1 MNCAE
6 IQNRELDCIRAS
18 GSVVRSFRCCGVG
31 PEFACIDSLCKGI
44 NHLIVAVIVGIDQRR
59 VLRIAICDLRV
70 FHHAGDGERLIK
82 RVALQEL
89 GLQHAEFEVGLC
101 LVDGS
106 ADGEG
111 IRRRAVLEYEL
122 LCIFSGERYR
132 DGDCFAIPGFGRI
145 KDSRDRAASS
155 VFKLKRKIS
164 GLIGSTEI
172 GHREIRRSVV
182 ILLYLC
188 IVDAH
193 RPLEDRPR
201 ICGNKIQYLVAPVR
215 YLSIRIVRGEVC
227 GVILLIGVGERHRVA
242 CISDSHADGCAGLH
256 GSRNGQRLA
265 GGQIDVICRTGDG
278 VVSHSGRTAE
288 LQLTGIL
295 GIDINSAAAAR
306 RVVFNRT
313 AGEIADRAGAVNID
327 AAAVARGGISA
338 DNAAGHIQYGRFAVK
353 VDCTA
358 IHRRVPGDFAAGEV
372 KRGCAVHMHRAA
384 LAGRL
389 IAADF
394 AAGHGCRYAIVEI
407 DRAAVLAGCIA
418 GELCAGDGDRTACH
432 VDDAAVAVRGLIARD
447 RAAGQIDRAAAFG
460 IDHAA
465 FLRCVVGD
473 RAAVHVHGATLVVCL
488 VQEDRAAG
496 LVAVVAGNFAAVD
509 VQHTLAVIQRDGA
522 AALSGDLTAGD
533 RTAEDIQGT
542 LVEIHAAA
550 APDALGRAFD
560 RAASGAVAED
570 EPSAV
575 FDYDLI
581 RAVAGEGVSAQ
592 AEVERCAVHHQ
603 IAVDGDILRQ
613 IHISGFIGVRNG
625 VCAVPC
631 RERLGGVRGMIPC
644 RSVAAAD
651 AVLVEECP
659 VGVER
664 MRLAGGHNCG
674 FLHLRAAVFLG
685 EPAVEAVVRA
695 RWRRQRAVGRAGL
708 NEFALFARVQCTAV
722 GVEGDLDRRNG
733 AAQVQIIVF
742 AILLYL
748 QLPVIRVVAEEAVE
762 VRLRPRFRIDVQII
776 QKDRRAVAG
785 DAGEVNAEFY
795 VCVRVYVDGKLDLRV
810 RIAEIEVVLGGIDRV
825 VIDIRSDRAA
835 ASIHVAHIYYLF
847 RRKRHQIEA
856 AARFSGG
863 IAGDAA
869 VPVTDEAD
877 ADIRAAAPL
886 GRVAGDR
893 AAVELA
899 ATGILAVEVA
909 AVNAAA
915 RFGGY
920 VVLNLAAVEME
931 LCAGGGV
938 DTAAVVGGPV
948 IRDHAAVDRDRP
960 GSGMD
965 TAAGRG
971 GVAGDR
977 AALHREAGIASRDGH
992 SAAVSGDGVAGQCAA
1007 VERGVCICA
1016 DTDAAA
1022 AGIGA
1027 AEPTCANAVAQI
1039 QFRRLALRARQR
1051 DGRLGRIGAGK
1062 AVAVQAQIQ
1071 DVLRRNCQIY
1081 RYIVG
1086 QIDISNITAL
1096 FSVFAD
1102 LNPFLFVFNFALAV
1116 PCLPFHVLVGVIER
1130 TAADA
1135 VLVVVCPVGVERM
1148 IVKFRHDSGC
1158 VHLRA
1163 ADRRSVPAVKVV
1175 AVARR
1180 RRQCA
1185 VSIAGHNRFALL
1197 VFVQRTAVGVE
1208 GHGMSS
1214 PGLFHGE
1221 NQRRGYGELIHRCPR
1236 EGQRIGSGR

>member
-295 GIDINSAAAAR
+295 GIDINSAAAAAR

-313 AGEIADRAGAVNID
+313 
-327 AAAVARGGISA
+327 
-338 DNAAGHIQYGRFAVK
+338 
-353 VDCTA
+353 
-358 IHRRVPGDFAAGEV
+358 AGEV

-651 AVLVEECP
+651 AVLMEECP
-659 VGVER
+659 VSVER
-664 MRLAGGHNCG
+664 MRRTGGHNCG

-685 EPAVEAVVRA
+685 EPAVEAVVDALR
-695 RWRRQRAVGRAGL
+695 RRQRAVGRVGL
-708 NEFALFARVQCTAV
+708 NGFALFTRVQRTAV
-722 GVEGDLDRRNG
+722 RVEGDRDRGNG
-733 AAQVQIIVF
+733 AAQIQIIVSV
-742 AILLYL
+742 IVLHL
-748 QLPVIRVVAEEAVE
+748 QLPVLRVVAEDAVE
-762 VRLRPRFRIDVQII
+762 VLLRHKILINKQII
-776 QKDRRAVAG
+776 QKDRRAVFG
-785 DAGEVNAEFY
+785 DAGEVNAKLY
-795 VCVRVYVDGKLDLRV
+795 VCVRVYVGGKLDLRV

-825 VIDIRSDRAA
+825 AIDIRSDRAA

-856 AARFSGG
+856 AARFGGG

-869 VPVTDEAD
+869 VPVTDITD
-877 ADIRAAAPL
+877 ADIRAAAL
-886 GRVAGDR
+886 FGRVAGDR

-931 LCAGGGV
+931 LYAGGGV

-1208 GHGMSS
+1208 GHGMCS

-1221 NQRRGYGELIHRCPR
+1221 NQHRRYGELIHRCPR

>member
-664 MRLAGGHNCG
+664 MRRTGGHNCG

-695 RWRRQRAVGRAGL
+695 RWRRQRAVGRVGL

-722 GVEGDLDRRNG
+722 RVEGNLDRRNG

-742 AILLYL
+742 AILLYF
-748 QLPVIRVVAEEAVE
+748 QLPVLRVVAEDAVE
-762 VRLRPRFRIDVQII
+762 VRLRPKLRINLQRI
-776 QKDRRAVAG
+776 QKNRRAVLG
-785 DAGEVNAEFY
+785 DAGKVDAY
-795 VCVRVYVDGKLDLRV
+795 LCVCVCVHVGGKLDLRV

-835 ASIHVAHIYYLF
+835 ASIHAAHIYYLF

-856 AARFSGG
+856 AARFGG
-863 IAGDAA
+863 SIAGDAA
-869 VPVTDEAD
+869 VPVTDVAD
-877 ADIRAAAPL
+877 ADIRAAAL
-886 GRVAGDR
+886 FGRVAGYG
-893 AAVELA
+893 AAVKLA
-899 ATGILAVEVA
+899 ASVCVAIKAA
-909 AVNAAA
+909 AVNSAAIPC
-915 RFGGY
+915 GG
-920 VVLNLAAVEME
+920 VVDNLAAVEMKMCSACGIDTTAVGSAVIGNDTAVD
-931 LCAGGGV
+931 LDRAGIPRV
-938 DTAAVVGGPV
+938 VRRNTAAVAGG
-948 IRDHAAVDRDRP
+948 R
-960 GSGMD
+960 
-965 TAAGRG
+965 
-971 GVAGDR
+971 VAGNR
-977 AALHREAGIASRDGH
+977 TAIHRKAAIASRD
-992 SAAVSGDGVAGQCAA
+992 
-1007 VERGVCICA
+1007 
-1016 DTDAAA
+1016 
-1022 AGIGA
+1022 
-1027 AEPTCANAVAQI
+1027 
-1039 QFRRLALRARQR
+1039 
-1051 DGRLGRIGAGK
+1051 
-1062 AVAVQAQIQ
+1062 
-1071 DVLRRNCQIY
+1071 
-1081 RYIVG
+1081 
-1086 QIDISNITAL
+1086 
-1096 FSVFAD
+1096 
-1102 LNPFLFVFNFALAV
+1102 
-1116 PCLPFHVLVGVIER
+1116 
-1130 TAADA
+1130 
-1135 VLVVVCPVGVERM
+1135 
-1148 IVKFRHDSGC
+1148 
-1158 VHLRA
+1158 
-1163 ADRRSVPAVKVV
+1163 
-1175 AVARR
+1175 
-1180 RRQCA
+1180 
-1185 VSIAGHNRFALL
+1185 
-1197 VFVQRTAVGVE
+1197 
-1208 GHGMSS
+1208 
-1214 PGLFHGE
+1214 
-1221 NQRRGYGELIHRCPR
+1221 
-1236 EGQRIGSGR
+1236 

>member
-145 KDSRDRAASS
+145 KDSRDRAVIS
-155 VFKLKRKIS
+155 VLEI
-164 GLIGSTEI
+164 IGKAAAGIRRAEI
-172 GHREIRRSVV
+172 CSREFSRSVV

-188 IVDAH
+188 IIAAH
-193 RPLEDRPR
+193 RPLEDCPR
-201 ICGNKIQYLVAPVR
+201 ICGNKIQYLVALVR

-278 VVSHSGRTAE
+278 IVSHSGRTAE

-509 VQHTLAVIQRDGA
+509 VQHTLAVIQRDRA
-522 AALSGDLTAGD
+522 AAVAGNLTAGD
-533 RTAEDIQGT
+533 
-542 LVEIHAAA
+542 
-550 APDALGRAFD
+550 
-560 RAASGAVAED
+560 
-570 EPSAV
+570 
-575 FDYDLI
+575 
-581 RAVAGEGVSAQ
+581 
-592 AEVERCAVHHQ
+592 
-603 IAVDGDILRQ
+603 
-613 IHISGFIGVRNG
+613 
-625 VCAVPC
+625 
-631 RERLGGVRGMIPC
+631 
-644 RSVAAAD
+644 
-651 AVLVEECP
+651 
-659 VGVER
+659 
-664 MRLAGGHNCG
+664 
-674 FLHLRAAVFLG
+674 
-685 EPAVEAVVRA
+685 
-695 RWRRQRAVGRAGL
+695 
-708 NEFALFARVQCTAV
+708 
-722 GVEGDLDRRNG
+722 
-733 AAQVQIIVF
+733 
-742 AILLYL
+742 
-748 QLPVIRVVAEEAVE
+748 
-762 VRLRPRFRIDVQII
+762 
-776 QKDRRAVAG
+776 
-785 DAGEVNAEFY
+785 
-795 VCVRVYVDGKLDLRV
+795 
-810 RIAEIEVVLGGIDRV
+810 
-825 VIDIRSDRAA
+825 
-835 ASIHVAHIYYLF
+835 
-847 RRKRHQIEA
+847 
-856 AARFSGG
+856 
-863 IAGDAA
+863 
-869 VPVTDEAD
+869 
-877 ADIRAAAPL
+877 
-886 GRVAGDR
+886 
-893 AAVELA
+893 LA
-899 ATGILAVEVA
+899 AE
-909 AVNAAA
+909 
-915 RFGGY
+915 
-920 VVLNLAAVEME
+920 
-931 LCAGGGV
+931 
-938 DTAAVVGGPV
+938 
-948 IRDHAAVDRDRP
+948 
-960 GSGMD
+960 
-965 TAAGRG
+965 
-971 GVAGDR
+971 
-977 AALHREAGIASRDGH
+977 
-992 SAAVSGDGVAGQCAA
+992 
-1007 VERGVCICA
+1007 
-1016 DTDAAA
+1016 
-1022 AGIGA
+1022 
-1027 AEPTCANAVAQI
+1027 
-1039 QFRRLALRARQR
+1039 
-1051 DGRLGRIGAGK
+1051 
-1062 AVAVQAQIQ
+1062 
-1071 DVLRRNCQIY
+1071 
-1081 RYIVG
+1081 
-1086 QIDISNITAL
+1086 NI
-1096 FSVFAD
+1096 
-1102 LNPFLFVFNFALAV
+1102 
-1116 PCLPFHVLVGVIER
+1116 
-1130 TAADA
+1130 
-1135 VLVVVCPVGVERM
+1135 
-1148 IVKFRHDSGC
+1148 
-1158 VHLRA
+1158 
-1163 ADRRSVPAVKVV
+1163 
-1175 AVARR
+1175 
-1180 RRQCA
+1180 
-1185 VSIAGHNRFALL
+1185 
-1197 VFVQRTAVGVE
+1197 
-1208 GHGMSS
+1208 
-1214 PGLFHGE
+1214 
-1221 NQRRGYGELIHRCPR
+1221 
-1236 EGQRIGSGR
+1236 

>member
-82 RVALQEL
+82 QVALQEL

-122 LCIFSGERYR
+122 RCIFSGERYR

-145 KDSRDRAASS
+145 KDSRDRAVIS
-155 VFKLKRKIS
+155 VLEI
-164 GLIGSTEI
+164 IGKAAAGIRRAEI
-172 GHREIRRSVV
+172 CSREFSRSVV

-188 IVDAH
+188 IIAAH
-193 RPLEDRPR
+193 RPLEDCPR
-201 ICGNKIQYLVAPVR
+201 ICGNKIQYLVALVR

-295 GIDINSAAAAR
+295 GIDINSAAAAAR

-465 FLRCVVGD
+465 FLRRVVGD
-473 RAAVHVHGATLVVCL
+473 RAAVHVHGAAHAVFA

-560 RAASGAVAED
+560 RAASSAVAED

-575 FDYDLI
+575 VDRDLI
-581 RAVAGEGVSAQ
+581 RAVAGEGFSVQ
-592 AEVERCAVHHQ
+592 AEVERRAVHHQ

-664 MRLAGGHNCG
+664 MRRAGGHNCG
-674 FLHLRAAVFLG
+674 FLHLRAAVLLG
-685 EPAVEAVVRA
+685 EPAVEAVVDA
-695 RWRRQRAVGRAGL
+695 RRRRQRAVGRVGL
-708 NEFALFARVQCTAV
+708 NEFALFARVQRTAV
-722 GVEGDLDRRNG
+722 RVEGDLDS
-733 AAQVQIIVF
+733 
-742 AILLYL
+742 
-748 QLPVIRVVAEEAVE
+748 
-762 VRLRPRFRIDVQII
+762 
-776 QKDRRAVAG
+776 
-785 DAGEVNAEFY
+785 
-795 VCVRVYVDGKLDLRV
+795 
-810 RIAEIEVVLGGIDRV
+810 
-825 VIDIRSDRAA
+825 RS
-835 ASIHVAHIYYLF
+835 
-847 RRKRHQIEA
+847 
-856 AARFSGG
+856 
-863 IAGDAA
+863 
-869 VPVTDEAD
+869 
-877 ADIRAAAPL
+877 
-886 GRVAGDR
+886 
-893 AAVELA
+893 
-899 ATGILAVEVA
+899 
-909 AVNAAA
+909 
-915 RFGGY
+915 
-920 VVLNLAAVEME
+920 
-931 LCAGGGV
+931 GV
-938 DTAAVVGGPV
+938 D
-948 IRDHAAVDRDRP
+948 
-960 GSGMD
+960 
-965 TAAGRG
+965 
-971 GVAGDR
+971 
-977 AALHREAGIASRDGH
+977 
-992 SAAVSGDGVAGQCAA
+992 
-1007 VERGVCICA
+1007 
-1016 DTDAAA
+1016 
-1022 AGIGA
+1022 
-1027 AEPTCANAVAQI
+1027 
-1039 QFRRLALRARQR
+1039 
-1051 DGRLGRIGAGK
+1051 
-1062 AVAVQAQIQ
+1062 
-1071 DVLRRNCQIY
+1071 
-1081 RYIVG
+1081 
-1086 QIDISNITAL
+1086 
-1096 FSVFAD
+1096 
-1102 LNPFLFVFNFALAV
+1102 
-1116 PCLPFHVLVGVIER
+1116 
-1130 TAADA
+1130 
-1135 VLVVVCPVGVERM
+1135 
-1148 IVKFRHDSGC
+1148 
-1158 VHLRA
+1158 
-1163 ADRRSVPAVKVV
+1163 
-1175 AVARR
+1175 
-1180 RRQCA
+1180 
-1185 VSIAGHNRFALL
+1185 
-1197 VFVQRTAVGVE
+1197 
-1208 GHGMSS
+1208 
-1214 PGLFHGE
+1214 
-1221 NQRRGYGELIHRCPR
+1221 
-1236 EGQRIGSGR
+1236 

>member
-82 RVALQEL
+82 QVALQEL

-145 KDSRDRAASS
+145 KDSRDRAVIS
-155 VFKLKRKIS
+155 VLEI
-164 GLIGSTEI
+164 IGKAAAGIRRAEI
-172 GHREIRRSVV
+172 CSREFSRSVV

-188 IVDAH
+188 IIAAH
-193 RPLEDRPR
+193 RPLEDCPR
-201 ICGNKIQYLVAPVR
+201 ICGNKIQYLVALVR

-295 GIDINSAAAAR
+295 GIDINSAAAAAR

-575 FDYDLI
+575 VDRDLI

-631 RERLGGVRGMIPC
+631 RERLDGVCGMIPC

-664 MRLAGGHNCG
+664 MRRTGGHNCG

-685 EPAVEAVVRA
+685 EPAVEAVVDALR
-695 RWRRQRAVGRAGL
+695 RRQRAVGRVGL
-708 NEFALFARVQCTAV
+708 NGFALFTRVQRTAV
-722 GVEGDLDRRNG
+722 RVEGDRDRGNG
-733 AAQVQIIVF
+733 AAQIQIIVSV
-742 AILLYL
+742 IVLHL
-748 QLPVIRVVAEEAVE
+748 QLPVLRVVAEDAVE
-762 VRLRPRFRIDVQII
+762 VLLRHKILINKQII
-776 QKDRRAVAG
+776 QKDRRAVFG
-785 DAGEVNAEFY
+785 DAGEVNAKLY
-795 VCVRVYVDGKLDLRV
+795 VCVRVYVGGKLDLRV

-825 VIDIRSDRAA
+825 AIDIRSDRAA

-856 AARFSGG
+856 AARFGGG

-869 VPVTDEAD
+869 VPVTDITD
-877 ADIRAAAPL
+877 ADIRAAAL
-886 GRVAGDR
+886 FGRVAGDR

-977 AALHREAGIASRDGH
+977 AALHREAGIASRD
-992 SAAVSGDGVAGQCAA
+992 
-1007 VERGVCICA
+1007 
-1016 DTDAAA
+1016 
-1022 AGIGA
+1022 
-1027 AEPTCANAVAQI
+1027 
-1039 QFRRLALRARQR
+1039 
-1051 DGRLGRIGAGK
+1051 
-1062 AVAVQAQIQ
+1062 
-1071 DVLRRNCQIY
+1071 
-1081 RYIVG
+1081 
-1086 QIDISNITAL
+1086 
-1096 FSVFAD
+1096 
-1102 LNPFLFVFNFALAV
+1102 
-1116 PCLPFHVLVGVIER
+1116 
-1130 TAADA
+1130 
-1135 VLVVVCPVGVERM
+1135 
-1148 IVKFRHDSGC
+1148 
-1158 VHLRA
+1158 
-1163 ADRRSVPAVKVV
+1163 
-1175 AVARR
+1175 
-1180 RRQCA
+1180 
-1185 VSIAGHNRFALL
+1185 
-1197 VFVQRTAVGVE
+1197 
-1208 GHGMSS
+1208 
-1214 PGLFHGE
+1214 
-1221 NQRRGYGELIHRCPR
+1221 
-1236 EGQRIGSGR
+1236 